1 MFLQHL
7 ASGDDLMPV
16 KRNINVSEEYIH
28 TKIKT
33 GYNKTKMLF
42 IKGLNPFIFAELFL
56 MFASPVNSLLNNTT
70 DQEIIINLKSIFI
83 W

>member
-1 MFLQHL
+1 MFPLHL
-7 ASGDDLMPV
+7 TSGDDLVPV
-16 KRNINVSEEYIH
+16 KRNINVSDQYIH

-33 GYNKTKMLF
+33 DYKKTKMLF

-70 DQEIIINLKSIFI
+70 DQEIIINLK
-83 W
+83 